1 MLMGF
6 YIEMINVGQGD
17 SFLLTL
23 DDEKGNEAFVLID
36 GGNKDKEDNI
46 IKHIMDYAG
55 GHIQLVIG
63 THIDDDH
70 IGGLIKVV
78 DVLKVD
84 KLILNTPGNF
94 DKWLSIR
101 NYLKRFVKV
110 ASLSKLEKGIAAAN
124 ELLET
129 AQRKNIPVEH
139 AYQGRIWNC
148 GEITLE
154 VLSPTEERLQ
164 NAWAEKILE
173 DISDLQKNTNRQF
186 WVEAGIQAPPT
197 TESNDASI
205 ILELRHKGNPHAL
218 LTGDA
223 GANVI
228 KEATKGKTY
237 PFLKVPHHGS
247 KTGLDEELIKQLS
260 PNTAYIPVG
269 ENQHGHPNI
278 EILDLL
284 RNQGARTFCSEKTK
298 DCRKECINKKF
309 IVLCHYIDKPLRAGW
324 NTVDP
329 FDCKNN
335 PK

>member
-1 MLMGF
+1 MGF

-23 DDEKGNEAFVLID
+23 DNPNGSEAYVLID
-36 GGNKDKEDNI
+36 GGNRDKEDNI
-46 IKHIMDYAG
+46 IKHIKDYAG
-55 GHIQLVIG
+55 GHVHLVIA
-63 THIDDDH
+63 THLDDDH

-78 DVLKVD
+78 DVLKID

-101 NYLKRFVKV
+101 DSLKKFVKV
-110 ASLSKLEKGIAAAN
+110 TSIAKLEKGIAAAN

-129 AQRKNIPVEH
+129 AKRKQIPVEH
-139 AYQGRIWNC
+139 AYQGRSWSS

-173 DISDLQKNTNRQF
+173 DISDLQKNASRQF
-186 WVEAGIQAPPT
+186 LVEAGIQAPPT

-205 ILELRHKGNPHAL
+205 ILELGYKKNPYAL
-218 LTGDA
+218 FTGDA
-223 GANVI
+223 GADVI
-228 KEATKGKTY
+228 KQATSGKTY

-247 KTGLDEELIKQLS
+247 KTGLDEELIKQIS
-260 PNTAYIPVG
+260 PKNAFIPVG
-269 ENQHGHPNI
+269 ENPHGHPSI

-284 RNQGARTFCSEKTK
+284 KSQGAITYCSEKTK
-298 DCRKECINKKF
+298 DCRRECKDKKLT
-309 IVLCHYIDKPLRAGW
+309 ILCHRIDKPIRAEW
-324 NTVDP
+324 TTIDP
-329 FDCKNN
+329 HECLNN
-335 PK
+335 PKY